1 MNGIKLISTKKELFI
16 FCLIFFFI
24 FLFNVFYEYS
34 KYLDLKEEE
43 LYVNKFQI
51 HNIYDKKDFYV
62 LKLSNNTF
70 TFYTSILKNKNLE
83 KLDFINIA
91 FLTSNITFL
100 DFLQGFYT
108 KTIYYDALNTNSNF
122 KQNLYKQINNSH
134 KTKYT
139 KELFNALFL
148 AIPISKD
155 LRTIVS
161 NYGISHLIAISGFH
175 LAVIAF
181 ILYWII
187 YIPYSYIH
195 KKFIPY
201 RNIKFDIIVISIV
214 LMFFYLILV
223 SFVPSLLRAFL
234 MLLIATFFLRNNIK
248 VLSFQTLALT
258 LVILLAF
265 FPKLIFSISLWFSI
279 SAVFYIFL
287 YIQYF
292 KNLSK
297 INSFLFFNVW
307 IFLVF
312 NPIVHFFFPNTSYE
326 QLYSPII
333 TLGFVLFYPFELLL
347 HLIGYANFLDTY
359 IIKFLTYNINSF
371 SIFTPLW
378 FFLTYIFISLYSVFN
393 KYAFYLLNILLIV
406 FSFYL
411 FLFQMID

>member
-1 MNGIKLISTKKELFI
+1 MNGIKLISTKKELFLFSLVF
-16 FCLIFFFI
+16 FCI
-24 FLFNVFYEYS
+24 FLFNIFYEYS
-34 KYLDLKEEE
+34 KYLDLKDEE

-51 HNIYDKKDFYV
+51 YNIYEKKDFYV
-62 LKLSNNTF
+62 LKLSNATF
-70 TFYTSILKNKNLE
+70 TFYTSILKNKDLE
-83 KLDFINIA
+83 QLDFINIA
-91 FLTSNITFL
+91 FLTSRITFI
-100 DFLQGFYT
+100 DFLKGFYA
-108 KTIYYDALNTNSNF
+108 KSIYYDVLNTSPNF
-122 KQNLYKQINNSH
+122 KKNLYKQINNSH
-134 KTKYT
+134 QIPYI

-187 YIPYSYIH
+187 YLPYSYIH

-201 RNIKFDIIVISIV
+201 RNIKFDIIVLSMII
-214 LMFFYLILV
+214 MFFYLILV

-234 MLLIATFFLRNNIK
+234 MLLVATFFLRNNIK

-258 LVILLAF
+258 LVLLLAF
-265 FPKLIFSISLWFSI
+265 FPKLVFSISLWFSI

-287 YIQYF
+287 YIKYF

-297 INSFLFFNVW
+297 VSSFLFFNVW

-312 NPIVHFFFPNTSYE
+312 NPIVHYFFPSTSYE

-333 TLGFVLFYPFELLL
+333 TLGFVVFYPLELLL
-347 HLIGYANFLDTY
+347 HISSYASLLDTY
-359 IIKFLTYNINSF
+359 IIKFLNYDINSF
-371 SIFTPLW
+371 DIFTPLW
-378 FFLTYIFISLYSVFN
+378 FFISYILISLYSVFN
-393 KYAFYLLNILLIV
+393 KYAFYLLNILLFI
-406 FSFYL
+406 FNIYL
-411 FLFQMID
+411 YL